1 MTRHNILL
9 SFQFWKIQIAL
20 FYDITRKKFLLMFV
34 SLWGNE
40 PFFFSLV
47 SFSGMI
53 SAFYLC
59 QSRFTCFLS
68 LPILFNMQI
77 LIAFLIN
84 FRIQWQLRV
93 KARLGK
99 HTNQSN
105 NNSQQPKNL
114 AWRNRH
120 HSRKTVS
127 SIWCSCILNQ
137 MWLFLQLKETFFAI
151 LYIYDNCI
159 ITLMEPD
166 FQTLLCKSI
175 FILM

>member
-1 MTRHNILL
+1 MTSQGRNSCSCL
-9 SFQFWKIQIAL
+9 SVYVEMNL
-20 FYDITRKKFLLMFV
+20 
-34 SLWGNE
+34 
-40 PFFFSLV
+40 FFFSLV

-59 QSRFTCFLS
+59 QSQFTCFLS

-137 MWLFLQLKETFFAI
+137 MWLFLQLKETFFSQ
-151 LYIYDNCI
+151 YCTFM
-159 ITLMEPD
+159 ITVLSPWWNQIFRLCYVKVYSSGCSCCYSYVFNLML
-166 FQTLLCKSI
+166 QHL
-175 FILM
+175 